1 MQIRNNLVAF
11 VCLFGCMFFMQEV
24 YAQQPGNTIRDVARK
39 HPNGNPYVV
48 VYMKPNGEIVKE
60 EVFYPSGK
68 MEWEGCYK
76 KSLEDG
82 EWRYYYPNG
91 KIKSKQYYVKGKEN
105 GVFCDFDEQGNII
118 KQSVYN
124 SGKLISEKK

>member
-1 MQIRNNLVAF
+1 MRIQNKKLLILVLSTA
-11 VCLFGCMFFMQEV
+11 MFFVQGLF
-24 YAQQPGNTIRDVARK
+24 AQQPANTIRDVARK
-39 HPNGNPYVV
+39 HSNGNPYVV

-60 EVFYPSGK
+60 EVFYPNGK

-105 GVFCDFDEQGNII
+105 GVFSDFDEQGNVI
-118 KQSVYN
+118 KQSVYS